1 MYQALYRKYRPTTFD
16 EVVGQRHITVTLKNE
31 VATGKTSHAYLFTG
45 SRGTGKTSCSKI
57 LAKAVNCLNLQEGNP
72 CGACE
77 ICRGVDEGS
86 MLDVTEIDAASN
98 NGVDNIR
105 QLREEAYF
113 LPAQARMRVYIID
126 ETHMLST
133 GAFNA
138 LLKIMEEPPEH
149 VLFILAT
156 TEAHKVPA
164 TILSRCQRF
173 DFKRIPSEEISGR
186 LVDVA
191 RREGLS
197 LTPDAALLIARLADG
212 GMRDALSLLDL
223 CASRGKEIDA
233 VLAADAAGLA
243 GQEHLAALADAVASA
258 DAGAALETLDSLY
271 VQGADLERLCGELVS
286 YFRSLMICKSARKP
300 EELVVALPEEL
311 ARMKGQA
318 QRMGHATVLHA
329 LTVLQEVEGRIARA
343 SSRRAELELALIRLC
358 DARLDSTPEAILR
371 RLEALE
377 AQMKAGG
384 VPAMQPQQTQP
395 PEKKT
400 RAAKQP
406 EASDE
411 AGAGDENDGQAPP
424 QAMAAEPPSGDAQPM
439 PEWAGVLVRLAKSN
453 PALCGTLRG
462 STAYVNGDI
471 CLIDAKDALFFKL
484 IRENEISKRTLREAI
499 SQETGRAYR
508 LGPYKREETAQAEQK
523 RDPMGELEQ
532 LARDAGIPLEMK

>member
-1 MYQALYRKYRPTTFD
+1 MYQALYRKYRPATFD

-31 VATGKTSHAYLFTG
+31 VASGKTSHAYLFTG

-57 LAKAVNCLNLQEGNP
+57 LAKAVNCLAPREGNP
-72 CGACE
+72 CGTCE

-86 MLDVTEIDAASN
+86 ILDVTEIDAASN

-105 QLREEAYF
+105 QLREEAFF

-173 DFKRIPSEEISGR
+173 DFKRIPSEEIAAR
-186 LVDVA
+186 LSDVA
-191 RREGLS
+191 QREGLS
-197 LTPDAALLIARLADG
+197 LADDAALLIARLADG

-233 VLAADAAGLA
+233 ALAADAAGLA
-243 GQEHLAALADAVASA
+243 GQEHLAALADAVAGA
-258 DAGAALETLDSLY
+258 DAGLALETLDSLY
-271 VQGADLERLCGELVS
+271 TQGADLERLCEELVS

-311 ARMKGQA
+311 TRMKAQA
-318 QRMGHATVLHA
+318 ERMGHATVLHA
-329 LTVLQEVEGRIARA
+329 LTVLQEAQGRLARTG
-343 SSRRAELELALIRLC
+343 SRRAELELALIRLC
-358 DARLDSTPEAILR
+358 DARLDTSPEALLRRVEQVEAQLRAGAAVPAAQPAQAPAKKPRAAAKAAEETPER
-371 RLEALE
+371 E
-377 AQMKAGG
+377 
-384 VPAMQPQQTQP
+384 VPAQAPETPPGETQP
-395 PEKKT
+395 L
-400 RAAKQP
+400 A
-406 EASDE
+406 
-411 AGAGDENDGQAPP
+411 
-424 QAMAAEPPSGDAQPM
+424 
-439 PEWAGVLVRLAKSN
+439 EWAGVLARLAKTN

-462 STAYVNGDI
+462 SSAYVSGDI
-471 CLIDAKDALFFKL
+471 CLIDATDVFYKL

-499 SQETGRAYR
+499 SQETGKAYR
-508 LGPYKREETAQAEQK
+508 LGPYKREKAQAAQE